1 MDRAAHAAVAN
12 MLKFVFQPCYALGQS
27 RRIGSAVRSS
37 DRITLVEL
45 AILVAAGVVAATAV
59 AALQLQIHIPGHAI
73 LKAAL
78 PIVAGM
84 ARRCE
89 RMGYGTIMG
98 VLPPHSTGIA
108 VHPRFTLGSG
118 NRRIWWQLLA
128 IGPAIDIALAYRASS
143 GWRLYLRFALAGLLA
158 NTLAFFA
165 RGGMEWFGLDNF
177 RHVLAHIDGGVF
189 FSFAACGVIAGLA
202 SAIVCFRTSV
212 KQP

>member
-1 MDRAAHAAVAN
+1 MDRAALAAVAN

-27 RRIGSAVRSS
+27 RRIGSAVPSS

-45 AILVAAGVVAATAV
+45 GILVAAGVAAATAV
-59 AALQLQIHIPGHAI
+59 AALPLQIHVPGHAI

-84 ARRCE
+84 ALAPRR
-89 RMGYGTIMG
+89 MAGTIMG
-98 VLPPHSTGIA
+98 IAAALTVLLFSTIHFGQ
-108 VHPRFTLGSG
+108 
-118 NRRIWWQLLA
+118 WQPAALVALLA

-165 RGGMEWFGLDNF
+165 RGGMEWLGLDNF

-189 FSFAACGVIAGLA
+189 FSFAACGVLAGLL
-202 SAIVCFRTSV
+202 SAVVCFRSSA
-212 KQP
+212 KRD